1 MKKKLDFYFD
11 FIKKKFLEREI
22 NSLAKKYIN
31 QNYLRMATI
40 SYDGISNYTNI
51 YGFYENEIILTLK
64 EIFKKNKIN
73 NYFIDVGANYGTYSL
88 YFSKNFRKVY
98 SIEAAPKM
106 FKLLQI
112 NCEYFKNIKT
122 FNVAVSDNQ
131 LSKFFYIDNKNF
143 GANSLIKKRF
153 NKKIK
158 VKCDTLDRLINKQN
172 IKNSFIKIDT
182 EGSEINVLKGMKK
195 IFKSQNLIIGI
206 EQLDEEFYAKD
217 ELMTSNCIE
226 FLKKNKFKYF
236 YEIKVNEWRY
246 NYIFLS
252 KLFKILEII
261 FFVKPYTKIKFKKI
275 YNFEK
280 KIYQQIICS
289 RTALKI
295 I

>member
-1 MKKKLDFYFD
+1 MKKKLNFYFD
-11 FIKKKFLEREI
+11 FLKKKFLEREI

-31 QNYLRMATI
+31 QNYFRMATI

-51 YGFYENEIILTLK
+51 FGFYENETIITLK

-73 NYFIDVGANYGTYSL
+73 NFFIDVGANYGTYSI

-98 SIEAAPKM
+98 SIEAAPRI
-106 FKLLQI
+106 FRLLRF
-112 NCEYFKNIKT
+112 NCENFKNIKT
-122 FNVAVSDNQ
+122 FNFAVSDNQ
-131 LSKFFYIDNKNF
+131 KSKFFYIDNKNF

-153 NKKIK
+153 NKRIK
-158 VKCDTLDRLINKQN
+158 VKCDTLDRLIKKKS

-195 IFKSQNLIIGI
+195 IFKSKNLIIGI
-206 EQLDEEFYAKD
+206 EQLSEEFYVK
-217 ELMTSNCIE
+217 EKIITSNCVE
-226 FLKKNKFKYF
+226 FLKKNNFKYF
-236 YEIKVNEWRY
+236 YEITINDWRF
-246 NYIFLS
+246 NYVFFS

-261 FFVKPYTKIKFKKI
+261 FFIKPYTKIEFKRVR
-275 YNFEK
+275 NFEK

-289 RTALKI
+289 KENLKI

>member
-1 MKKKLDFYFD
+1 MKKKLNFYFD
-11 FIKKKFLEREI
+11 FIKKKILEREI

-51 YGFYENEIILTLK
+51 YGFYENETILTLK

-88 YFSKNFRKVY
+88 YFSKNFRKIY
-98 SIEAAPKM
+98 SIEAAPKI

-158 VKCDTLDRLINKQN
+158 VKCDTLDRLIKKQN

-206 EQLDEEFYAKD
+206 E
-217 ELMTSNCIE
+217 
-226 FLKKNKFKYF
+226 
-236 YEIKVNEWRY
+236 
-246 NYIFLS
+246 
-252 KLFKILEII
+252 
-261 FFVKPYTKIKFKKI
+261 
-275 YNFEK
+275 
-280 KIYQQIICS
+280 
-289 RTALKI
+289 
-295 I
+295 